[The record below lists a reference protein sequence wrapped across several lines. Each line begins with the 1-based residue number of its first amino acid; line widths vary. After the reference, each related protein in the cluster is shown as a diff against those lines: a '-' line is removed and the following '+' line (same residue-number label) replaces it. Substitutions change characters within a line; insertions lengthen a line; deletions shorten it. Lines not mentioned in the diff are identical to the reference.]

1 MLFGSPTLDENDE
14 VIGVYNIFLSP
25 SFTSSMHVFQYPLRE
40 KNTPYEGSQVK
51 LFCSGGLSSEGSQNI
66 CCNPINPGSRLQ
78 MSFELDTFGCE
89 SFRKSTS
96 GNDCTNSQKYTLESK
111 PFQPKS
117 EYVVAYIDE
126 NGFHFSVVSS
136 VQQFTPILP
145 NGLKGE
151 NQAPVIDEMLHRK
164 QMNGIEQESDRT
176 QRDFLKQRSF
186 MLALDSRTLKE
197 LRVFNIGSK
206 ESCVL
211 RSRLASPTYEGMEV
225 RTQKFTKEQI
235 ENCLFPPEVYRERED
250 HSTVIHRF
258 SARFSLEQ
266 RVRSIMGRCQILP
279 LSNILQTITLP
290 FERASEKNIISILF
304 NFCFF
309 MHGVWIVYECPLFK
323 GVCDTLRGVVLA
335 HFFFSSNGSVSR
347 ALLNSLVNSSSL
359 RRYIKEILETIAV
372 LSTEANP
379 AYRRWYL
386 RYRPENN
393 AIITQEY
400 ERVFSLFPSEA
411 SKQQNFLSQVF
422 SRKDKLVSLVNM
434 GKSVSIFSPMSV
446 TERQSYGKSTVSPN
460 LQSNVPLQLSQQ
472 EQKIVDDICSHI
484 RTIFLRDGVLNKET
498 LKSKLIE
505 DRQIKYPNATPN
517 LMRLATQYSVQQ
529 FTSTTW
535 ILKSYGEE
543 AIDSV
548 RPTIINAILSLQNF
562 TLPQLV
568 EILHQ
573 RIQQESISEDVIKR
587 VVSEVTA
594 YSKGDR
600 SYRLKNGIEN

>member
-1 MLFGSPTLDENDE
+1 MLFGSPTVDEDDE

-25 SFTSSMHVFQYPLRE
+25 NSTSSMHVFQYPLRE
-40 KNTPYEGSQVK
+40 KNSPYEGSQVK
-51 LFCSGGLSSEGSQNI
+51 LFCSDGSSGEGSQNI
-66 CCNPINPGSRLQ
+66 SRNSINPGSRLQ
-78 MSFELDTFGCE
+78 ISFELDTFGCK
-89 SFRKSTS
+89 SFRKSS
-96 GNDCTNSQKYTLESK
+96 NGNDCINCQKYTLESK

-126 NGFHFSVVSS
+126 NGFHFSIVSS
-136 VQQFTPILP
+136 VQQFTPILT
-145 NGLKGE
+145 NSLKGE
-151 NQAPVIDEMLHRK
+151 NQTPGIDEILHRR
-164 QMNGIEQESDRT
+164 QMNGLDHESDRT

-197 LRVFNIGSK
+197 LKVFNVGSK
-206 ESCVL
+206 ESCAL
-211 RSRLASPTYEGMEV
+211 RSQLASPTCEGMEM

-235 ENCLFPPEVYRERED
+235 ENCLFPPEVYRERKD

-258 SARFSLEQ
+258 SARYSLEQ
-266 RVRSIMGRCQILP
+266 RVRSLMGRCQILP
-279 LSNILQTITLP
+279 LSNIFQTVALP

-309 MHGVWIVYECPLFK
+309 MHGVWIVYECPLFN

-335 HFFFSSNGSVSR
+335 HFFFSSNGAVSR
-347 ALLNSLVNSSSL
+347 SSINSLVNSSSL

-379 AYRRWYL
+379 SHRRWYL
-386 RYRPENN
+386 RYRPESSSL
-393 AIITQEY
+393 ITQEY
-400 ERVFSLFPSEA
+400 ARVSSLFPSEA
-411 SKQQNFLSQVF
+411 SKQQNFLSQAF

-434 GKSVSIFSPMSV
+434 GKSISIFSPISV
-446 TERQSYGKSTVSPN
+446 TEKQSYGKSIDSPTQ
-460 LQSNVPLQLSQQ
+460 QSSAPLQLSQQ
-472 EQKIVDDICSHI
+472 EQKIVDDICCHI

-548 RPTIINAILSLQNF
+548 RPAIINAILSLQSF

-573 RIQQESISEDVIKR
+573 RIQQETISDDIIKR

-600 SYRLKNGIEN
+600 SYRLKNGLGN